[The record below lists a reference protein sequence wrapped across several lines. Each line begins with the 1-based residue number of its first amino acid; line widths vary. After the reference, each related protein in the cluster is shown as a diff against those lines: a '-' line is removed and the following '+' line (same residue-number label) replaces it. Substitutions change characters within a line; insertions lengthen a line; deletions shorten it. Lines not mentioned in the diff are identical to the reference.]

1 MFILDE
7 MIYKRR
13 VFKIL
18 IFILYSSH
26 CQIMYRYVDV
36 CILQN
41 MQDILWVNFQLIKI
55 YKWVKI
61 YYFKLKENIFALKE
75 AYIKT
80 QGNVMTM
87 QWHGRAY
94 PPDPDS
100 HMQWSGMFDTLI
112 CHTLSSDHSMLSRL
126 LMQMVLKINTY
137 NCNWSFR
144 K

>member
-1 MFILDE
+1 

-61 YYFKLKENIFALKE
+61 CYFKLKENIFALKE

-80 QGNVMTM
+80 QGAEASITVECNDNAMT
-87 QWHGRAY
+87 R
-94 PPDPDS
+94 
-100 HMQWSGMFDTLI
+100 
-112 CHTLSSDHSMLSRL
+112 
-126 LMQMVLKINTY
+126 
-137 NCNWSFR
+137 
-144 K
+144 